1 MPAGLCVAPQELAR
15 PEVPGHRAYGGALTR
30 GQEAPPGPQPRT
42 AAPDLRT
49 WTAAIAAIA
58 SAVNGQT
65 PLGPLLDLVA
75 HTACRL
81 LGYESCG
88 VLLAD
93 PDRTALRIRGSSG
106 LAAEYVQQVNEHAP
120 LLLNGTGPLTD
131 SPSRRAF
138 ESERPVVIPDITAD
152 AGFGPW
158 GPAALEQGF
167 RAMAALPLPSQG
179 QVIGTVNVYSRAPRE
194 LDPAGLELLQ
204 VLAHHAGIALET
216 SAMLERDRVRV
227 AELTSQAAMLEQAAA
242 IHDRLTGVALR
253 GGGPG
258 AIATALAELTGR
270 PVLVEDAAGRLLASA
285 AHAGVTVHPPPVAQ
299 RPALPCAPA
308 DRLTAVGEL
317 LVGQVRLGQQ
327 DVGRVWLP
335 ASPPLDE
342 LGLRAVGHAAI
353 VLALDALR
361 RRSASEALWQLR
373 GELVTELLSG
383 GRVDVEAAVA
393 RADRLGSDLRLA
405 HAVLVVRCPAG
416 PADAARAVHAAAGDL
431 AKPRPLVAARDSDVV
446 VLVPDVPGRPLTE
459 LVRRL
464 AGAAASAGGP
474 GTRAAASDPDELAAL
489 PGALRRARALL
500 DLVPPRDG
508 EGVLTTSSTGLAGL
522 LLSEVDTARVAGFAD
537 RRLGPL
543 RHHDALRGTHL
554 VATLRSYL
562 RHDRST
568 AATAADL
575 YVHPNTVALRVRRIE
590 ALLGVDLG
598 RVEDLTDLRAA
609 LLIDEV
615 RRPKT

>member
-1 MPAGLCVAPQELAR
+1 MQR
-15 PEVPGHRAYGGALTR
+15 
-30 GQEAPPGPQPRT
+30 
-42 AAPDLRT
+42 
-49 WTAAIAAIA
+49 
-58 SAVNGQT
+58 
-65 PLGPLLDLVA
+65 
-75 HTACRL
+75 
-81 LGYESCG
+81 
-88 VLLAD
+88 
-93 PDRTALRIRGSSG
+93 
-106 LAAEYVQQVNEHAP
+106 VNEQAP
-120 LLLNGTGPLTD
+120 LLLTGTGPLTD

-138 ESERPVVIPDITAD
+138 TADRPVVIPDITAD

-179 QVIGTVNVYSRAPRE
+179 RVIGTVNVYSRTPRD

-216 SAMLERDRVRV
+216 SALLERDRVRV
-227 AELTSQAAMLEQAAA
+227 TELTSQAAMLEQAAA
-242 IHDRLTGVALR
+242 IHDRLTGEALR

-258 AIATALAELTGR
+258 SIAAALAELTGR

-285 AHAGVTVHPPPVAQ
+285 AHAGVTVHPPPVGQ
-299 RPALPCAPA
+299 RPRSPDAPA
-308 DRLTAVGEL
+308 GGLTSVGEL
-317 LVGQVRLGQQ
+317 LVGQVRLGEE

-383 GRVDVEAAVA
+383 GRVDAEAAVV
-393 RADRLGSDLRLA
+393 RADRLGSDLRLP

-446 VLVPDVPGRPLTE
+446 VLVPDVPGRPLGE
-459 LVRRL
+459 LLRRL
-464 AGAAASAGGP
+464 AGAAASIGGP
-474 GTRAAASDPDELAAL
+474 GTRAASSDPDSELSAL

-500 DLVPPRDG
+500 DLVPRPGRRRRPDD
-508 EGVLTTSSTGLAGL
+508 V
-522 LLSEVDTARVAGFAD
+522 VDRPGRVAAVRGRSRAHRGL
-537 RRLGPL
+537 RRP
-543 RHHDALRGTHL
+543 
-554 VATLRSYL
+554 VAAAVARPRRPPRRRTWSARC
-562 RHDRST
+562 
-568 AATAADL
+568 AATCATTA
-575 YVHPNTVALRVRRIE
+575 PPPRPPPTSTSTPTPSRCGSGGSRRCS
-590 ALLGVDLG
+590 ARTWVGW
-598 RVEDLTDLRAA
+598 RT
-609 LLIDEV
+609 
-615 RRPKT
+615 

>member
-1 MPAGLCVAPQELAR
+1 MTRPAAS
-15 PEVPGHRAYGGALTR
+15 
-30 GQEAPPGPQPRT
+30 
-42 AAPDLRT
+42 DLHT
-49 WTAAIAAIA
+49 WTAAIAALA

-65 PLGPLLDLVA
+65 PTGPLLDLVA
-75 HTACRL
+75 STACRL

-93 PDRTALRIRGSSG
+93 PERTALRIRGSSG
-106 LAAEYVQQVNEHAP
+106 LAAEYVQRVNEHAP
-120 LLLNGTGPLTD
+120 LLLTGTGPLTD

-138 ESERPVVIPDITAD
+138 TGDRPVVIPDIAAD

-179 QVIGTVNVYSRAPRE
+179 QVIGTVNVYSRAPRD

-242 IHDRLTGVALR
+242 IHDRLTGEALR

-258 AIATALAELTGR
+258 SIAAALAELTGR
-270 PVLVEDAAGRLLASA
+270 PVAVEDAAGRLLASA
-285 AHAGVTVHPPPVAQ
+285 PHAGVTVHPPPVAQ
-299 RPALPCAPA
+299 RPV
-308 DRLTAVGEL
+308 LTGSSSDGLAAVGGL
-317 LVGQVRLGQQ
+317 LVGQVRLGEE

-335 ASPPLDE
+335 AAPPLDE
-342 LGLRAVGHAAI
+342 LGRRAVGHAAI

-383 GRVDVEAAVA
+383 SRVDAEAAAA
-393 RADRLGSDLRLA
+393 RADRLGSDLRLP

-416 PADAARAVHAAAGDL
+416 PAGAARAVHAAAGDL
-431 AKPRPLVAARDSDVV
+431 ARPRPLVAARDGDVV
-446 VLVPDVPGRPLTE
+446 VLVPEVPGRPLPE

-464 AGAAASAGGP
+464 AAAAASTGGP
-474 GTRAAASDPDELAAL
+474 GTRAASSEPDSELSAL

-543 RHHDALRGTHL
+543 RDHDAQRGADL
-554 VATLRSYL
+554 VGTLRSYL

-568 AATAADL
+568 AVTAADL

-590 ALLGVDLG
+590 ALLDVDLG

-615 RRPKT
+615 RRPTT

>member
-1 MPAGLCVAPQELAR
+1 MTGR
-15 PEVPGHRAYGGALTR
+15 
-30 GQEAPPGPQPRT
+30 QEAAPGPQGSPQPRP
-42 AAPDLRT
+42 AASDLRT
-49 WTAAIAAIA
+49 WTAAIAALA
-58 SAVNGQT
+58 SAVNGQL

-75 HTACRL
+75 QTACRL
-81 LGYESCG
+81 LGYDSCG

-93 PDRTALRIRGSSG
+93 PERTALRIRGSSG
-106 LAAEYVQQVNEHAP
+106 LAAEYVQRVNEHAP
-120 LLLNGTGPLTD
+120 LLLTGTGPLTD

-138 ESERPVVIPDITAD
+138 TAERPVVIPDITAD

-179 QVIGTVNVYSRAPRE
+179 QVIGTVNVYSRAPRD

-216 SAMLERDRVRV
+216 SAMLERERVRV

-242 IHDRLTGVALR
+242 IHDRLTGEALR

-258 AIATALAELTGR
+258 SIAAALAELIGR

-285 AHAGVTVHPPPVAQ
+285 AHAGVTVRPPPVAQ
-299 RPALPCAPA
+299 RPALPGVPGSSAG
-308 DRLTAVGEL
+308 RLTAVGEL
-317 LVGQVRLGQQ
+317 LVGQVRLGEE

-383 GRVDVEAAVA
+383 GRVDAEAAVV
-393 RADRLGSDLRLA
+393 RADRLGSDLRLP
-405 HAVLVVRCPAG
+405 HAVLVLRCPAG
-416 PADAARAVHAAAGDL
+416 PADAARALHAAAGDL
-431 AKPRPLVAARDSDVV
+431 AKPRPLVAARDRDVV
-446 VLVPDVPGRPLTE
+446 VLVPEVPGRPLTE

-464 AGAAASAGGP
+464 AGAAASTGGP
-474 GTRAAASDPDELAAL
+474 GTRAASSDPDGELSAL

-500 DLVPPRDG
+500 DLVPHREG

-543 RHHDALRGTHL
+543 REHDTLRGTDL
-554 VATLRSYL
+554 VGTLRSYL

-590 ALLGVDLG
+590 ALLDVDLG

-615 RRPKT
+615 RRPSTA